1 MGIVPVG
8 NRKMMAQAIKKIIV
22 PELRKQGFKGS
33 YPHFRRE
40 QDTHQELLM
49 FYITKYSE
57 NFYIETGV
65 IPLTG
70 YLNSE
75 GDLIPPNKVTVFSLK
90 GNERFTIGSD
100 IVANHDGM
108 YFMMKGLSSEEEH
121 EQLAEEAFTYLKT
134 SEPDWIAHCSE
145 WNKKLYES
153 FDEDDA

>member
-134 SEPDWIAHCSE
+134 SEPDWITHCSE